1 MGAEDEV
8 WSIGELAERAGVS
21 VKTVRYY
28 SERGLLPEAGRT
40 GGGHRRYGPGALERL
55 RSIRALR
62 ALELPVTEVGRVLD
76 QGAAWEDVVTGR
88 LREVERRM
96 TALRWHEASLRLL
109 RDAPAAERAE
119 RLRLLGALA
128 APPDTTVLARFWRR
142 TLPVRFPARLAAAVV
157 DAAVPRPPADP
168 TPAQV
173 LAYARLHALVAA
185 APAPP
190 VHLAGVP
197 HRAAALYEGLA
208 EAYDLAA
215 ATGPGDGG
223 EALERFVGAYADALA
238 ARDTPAFR
246 RRLARLL
253 VAGADPVIGSYW
265 QLAGALRGPGD
276 GPTAGA
282 LHGRLCL
289 ALKRELTDG
298 TAPGT
303 APGAEPGAAPAWGE

>member
-1 MGAEDEV
+1 MGAADEV

-62 ALELPVTEVGRVLD
+62 ALELPVTDVGRVLD
-76 QGAAWEDVVTGR
+76 QGSAWEDVVTGR

-119 RLRLLGALA
+119 RLRLLGGLA

-142 TLPVRFPARLAAAVV
+142 TLPVRFPARLTAAVV
-157 DAAVPRPPADP
+157 DAAVPRPPDDP

-197 HRAAALYEGLA
+197 HRADALYEGLA

-215 ATGPGDGG
+215 APGSGDGG

-253 VAGADPVIGSYW
+253 VAGADPVIGRYW
-265 QLAGALRGPGD
+265 QLAGALRDPGD

-298 TAPGT
+298 TESGV
-303 APGAEPGAAPAWGE
+303 EPGAAPAWGE

>member
-28 SERGLLPEAGRT
+28 SERGLLPEGGRT

-62 ALELPVTEVGRVLD
+62 ALELPVTDVGRVLD
-76 QGAAWEDVVTGR
+76 QGTVWEDVVAGR

-119 RLRLLGALA
+119 RLRLLGGLA
-128 APPDTTVLARFWRR
+128 TPPDTTALARFWRR

-157 DAAVPRPPADP
+157 DVAVPEPPPDP

-185 APAPP
+185 APAPA
-190 VHLAGVP
+190 VHLADVP
-197 HRAAALYEGLA
+197 HRPSALYEGLA
-208 EAYDLAA
+208 EAYELAA
-215 ATGPGDGG
+215 AHRT
-223 EALERFVGAYADALA
+223 EALDRFVAAYADALGT
-238 ARDTPAFR
+238 RDTPAFR

-253 VAGADPVIGSYW
+253 ATGADPLIGRYW
-265 QLAGALRGPGD
+265 QLVAELRAPEH

-282 LHGRLCL
+282 LHGRMCV
-289 ALKRELTDG
+289 ALKREV
-298 TAPGT
+298 TA
-303 APGAEPGAAPAWGE
+303 GAEPEAGTEPWPDPSAGVWGE

>member
-28 SERGLLPEAGRT
+28 SERGLLPEGGRT

-62 ALELPVTEVGRVLD
+62 ALELPVTDVGRVLD
-76 QGAAWEDVVTGR
+76 QGAAWEDVVAGR

-119 RLRLLGALA
+119 RLRLLGGLA

-157 DAAVPRPPADP
+157 DVAVPQPPADP

-173 LAYARLHALVAA
+173 LAYARLHALVAT

-197 HRAAALYEGLA
+197 HRPTALYEGLA

-215 ATGPGDGG
+215 AART
-223 EALERFVGAYADALA
+223 EALDRFVTAYADALST
-238 ARDTPAFR
+238 RDTPAFR

-253 VAGADPVIGSYW
+253 TAGADPLIGRYW
-265 QLAGALRGPGD
+265 HLVGELRTPD
-276 GPTAGA
+276 AGPTVGA
-282 LHGRLCL
+282 VHGRMCL
-289 ALKRELTDG
+289 ALKREALVDPELWPDPSG
-298 TAPGT
+298 G
-303 APGAEPGAAPAWGE
+303 AWGE